1 MRCRV
6 SVQKLYQKADQSGSI
21 VIVKAWRQDPSS
33 IKQVVV
39 VVQVHA
45 GKDLLTL
52 LQRNSEAPL
61 LAVDRLVNPLS
72 ITVLARRGAHVGKV
86 ALEG

>member
-1 MRCRV
+1 MV
-6 SVQKLYQKADQSGSI
+6 DEWHQKADQSGSI

-52 LQRNSEAPL
+52 LQRNSETPL
-61 LAVDRLVNPLS
+61 LAVDRLVNSLS
-72 ITVLARRGAHVGKV
+72 VAVLARRGAHVGKV

>member
-1 MRCRV
+1 M
-6 SVQKLYQKADQSGSI
+6 VQKLHQKADQSGSI

-45 GKDLLTL
+45 GEDLLTL
-52 LQRNSEAPL
+52 LQRNSETPL
-61 LAVDRLVNPLS
+61 LAVDRLVNSLS